1 VRSEAASG
9 GGDLDL
15 GSKRKQ
21 GREESEA
28 TGNNTVGSS
37 ELDLVAEEDVESG
50 GERGGR
56 ETAQP

>member
-9 GGDLDL
+9 GGGDLDL
-15 GSKRKQ
+15 GPKRRQ

-28 TGNNTVGSS
+28 TGNSTVGSS

-50 GERGGR
+50 GE
-56 ETAQP
+56 

>member
-9 GGDLDL
+9 GGDDLDL
-15 GSKRKQ
+15 GPKRRQ

-28 TGNNTVGSS
+28 TGNSTVGSN

-50 GERGGR
+50 GE
-56 ETAQP
+56 